1 MSRKT
6 GTYSV
11 GSARAGLI
19 SVSLPRQC
27 YNECPPGSTSQ
38 AGSKSLLDCK
48 CKHEEGFTGPDGGPC
63 ARTREGVASFAE
75 GTVWVFGS
83 DNFSSAARRL
93 NLPLT
98 PQPRPRMMDD
108 ALRRDLEAWP
118 IDAARFWAQQGDAAD
133 PFPWS
138 LRNALYRMWWAVWP
152 WEQAEIPKSTPCRV
166 SM

>member
-1 MSRKT
+1 M
-6 GTYSV
+6 
-11 GSARAGLI
+11 
-19 SVSLPRQC
+19 
-27 YNECPPGSTSQ
+27 
-38 AGSKSLLDCK
+38 
-48 CKHEEGFTGPDGGPC
+48 
-63 ARTREGVASFAE
+63 
-75 GTVWVFGS
+75 WVFGS

-118 IDAARFWAQQGDAAD
+118 IVAARFWAQQGDAAD

-138 LRNALYRMWWAVWP
+138 LRNALYRRWWAVWP
-152 WEQAEIPKSTPCRV
+152 WEQAEILKRTPCKM